1 MTNAPEPD
9 ARPGAL
15 RQVFAL
21 LGGTLL
27 AQIIAFVA
35 QMGVARLYTD
45 TDLGYLG
52 VFTSAAALGAAVAG
66 ARFDLSIVLPSPGH
80 EASARSLARL
90 ASRCVLAASSLATL
104 VAAVARPWLEERYGR
119 ELAAWMLAVGVSIL
133 FLAQGQV
140 CSYWL
145 TRHRRFRYIAA
156 SSVVRSGAIAA
167 LQLLCGLLA
176 SGGLGAAIGA
186 TVAGQGIAV
195 AYLSWRSRD
204 ARARSAEDPP
214 VREVARRYRKMAL
227 VVDAVRTSAIPLLI
241 AGYGVAALGQFNLAW
256 MAMQAPVALIAGAL
270 SQVYL
275 PRLSDTPPGQ
285 MTRIVVRVGTTALAL
300 SLPAFAVLAWVGP
313 ALFPFLFG
321 QRWEAAGYFARALA
335 PWLALTVASSP
346 LSNVFVATYHQRRM
360 LAFACMYCLVP
371 LAWLALSPYGIEA
384 TVGVLGV
391 VMASLLAG
399 MLVMVLATAREYDR
413 GGKNRSTWAGE
424 GAA

>member
-1 MTNAPEPD
+1 MTNAPELD

-15 RQVFAL
+15 RQVLAL

-52 VFTSAAALGAAVAG
+52 VFTSAATLGAAVAG
-66 ARFDLSIVLPSPGH
+66 ARFDLSIVLPSPGD

-90 ASRCVLAASSLATL
+90 ASRCVLAASS
-104 VAAVARPWLEERYGR
+104 EERYGR

-145 TRHRRFRYIAA
+145 TRHRRFRHIAA

-167 LQLLCGLLA
+167 LQLLCGFLA

-204 ARARSAEDPP
+204 ASARSAEDPP

-227 VVDAVRTSAIPLLI
+227 VGVPNVVVDAVRTSAIPLLI
-241 AGYGVAALGQFNLAW
+241 AGYGVASLGQFNLAW

-285 MTRIVVRVGTTALAL
+285 MTRIVVRVGATALAL
-300 SLPAFAVLAWVGP
+300 SLPAFALLAWVGP

-321 QRWEAAGYFARALA
+321 QRWEAAGYFARSLA

-360 LAFACMYCLVP
+360 LAFACVYCVVP

-399 MLVMVLATAREYDR
+399 MLAMVLVTAREYDR

>member
-1 MTNAPEPD
+1 
-9 ARPGAL
+9 
-15 RQVFAL
+15 
-21 LGGTLL
+21 
-27 AQIIAFVA
+27 
-35 QMGVARLYTD
+35 
-45 TDLGYLG
+45 
-52 VFTSAAALGAAVAG
+52 
-66 ARFDLSIVLPSPGH
+66 
-80 EASARSLARL
+80 
-90 ASRCVLAASSLATL
+90 
-104 VAAVARPWLEERYGR
+104 
-119 ELAAWMLAVGVSIL
+119 
-133 FLAQGQV
+133 
-140 CSYWL
+140 
-145 TRHRRFRYIAA
+145 
-156 SSVVRSGAIAA
+156 
-167 LQLLCGLLA
+167 
-176 SGGLGAAIGA
+176 
-186 TVAGQGIAV
+186 
-195 AYLSWRSRD
+195 
-204 ARARSAEDPP
+204 
-214 VREVARRYRKMAL
+214 
-227 VVDAVRTSAIPLLI
+227 
-241 AGYGVAALGQFNLAW
+241 

-360 LAFACMYCLVP
+360 LAFACVYCLVP

-413 GGKNRSTWAGE
+413 GGKNRSAWAGE